1 MERTERK
8 VNISLTKNQIKMLVS
23 AMRTEI
29 KEIDRHINEFIVP
42 RYMLGVDDYE
52 ITELRS
58 KVVDLHNTLTLLV
71 DGTTWK

>member
-1 MERTERK
+1 MERVERK
-8 VNISLTKNQIKMLVS
+8 IDISLTKNQIKMLVS
-23 AMRTEI
+23 ATRTEI